1 MRNADRLDPLSS
13 LISLINEV
21 GNHTQKRDIV
31 VYSLRG
37 VMEICRLLRRFHFEI
52 PSNYF
57 EQWSN

>member
-1 MRNADRLDPLSS
+1 MRNADRLDQLSTS
-13 LISLINEV
+13 NKMFGVE
-21 GNHTQKRDIV
+21 GKRTVERNILC
-31 VYSLRG
+31 YSLRG